1 MKSHS
6 GEQGGSGRARPHGR
20 QRGGHSHSHRVS
32 DTRHQHLQ
40 IQLTQGSSTASLA
53 AEDLSLAM
61 VMLT

>member
-6 GEQGGSGRARPHGR
+6 GEQGGSGWARPHGR
-20 QRGGHSHSHRVS
+20 QRGGHSHRVS

-40 IQLTQGSSTASLA
+40 IQLTQGSSTASPA

-61 VMLT
+61 IMLT